1 MSHIVWNDSYD
12 IGVDFI
18 DKEHQVLFSTMNKL
32 MSLSEREE
40 KSEHVCR
47 EGIKYLKGHTEKHF
61 EHEEEYM
68 QSIGYSDYEIHKH
81 LHDDFRYKTVPALE
95 EELESS
101 RYSPDSIRHFLGVC
115 IGWVISHTLT
125 EDQAI
130 VGKTGS
136 KWGDIPKGEE
146 KDALETTIIQLVQE
160 MFQLKAKMISG
171 QYAGEDFGKIFCCRM
186 VYSGEKKERWQITLV
201 FEDRLLLK
209 VISNILN
216 TEYPKVDDMVLNVTR
231 YLSRQFLEQIR
242 ERIPAFDLMTL
253 EDESLLTHEQL
264 LKAFEREHP
273 SCSLLFSTEVGYF
286 AFSAVSAEP
295 LSGKIVSEINHQ
307 NAMNAIRDYLVK
319 ENKEQEKRKHKILV
333 VDDSEFILGRLRQ
346 LLSDK
351 YDILES
357 NSSISAIKMI
367 ALNRPDLVL
376 LDYEMP
382 ICDGKQALE
391 MIRSDKDIADIPV
404 MFLTGRGDRES
415 VKNVKALKPEGY
427 LLKTMP
433 EDFILKTV
441 DDFFENKK

>member
-1 MSHIVWNDSYD
+1 MSHIAWDKSYE

-32 MSLSEREE
+32 INLSESEE
-40 KSEHVCR
+40 KSEWVCR
-47 EGIKYLKGHTEKHF
+47 EGIKYLKNHTDKHF
-61 EHEEEYM
+61 ENEEKYM
-68 QSIGYSDYEIHKH
+68 QSIGYSEYEIHKH
-81 LHDDFRYKTVPALE
+81 LHDDFRHKTMPALE
-95 EELESS
+95 EELEESQ
-101 RYSPDSIRHFLGVC
+101 YSAESIRHFVGVC

-136 KWGDIPKGEE
+136 KWGKIPHEKE

-171 QYAGEDFGKIFCCRM
+171 QYAGEDFGNVFCCRF

-209 VISNILN
+209 IVSNILN

-242 ERIPAFDLMTL
+242 ERIPIFDFMTL

-264 LKAFEREHP
+264 LKSFEREHP
-273 SCSLLFSTEVGYF
+273 ACSLLFGTGEGYF
-286 AFSAVSAEP
+286 AFSVVSAES
-295 LSGKIVSEINHQ
+295 LSGKIVSEINHH
-307 NAMNAIRDYLVK
+307 NAMNAVKEYLVK
-319 ENKEQEKRKHKILV
+319 ENEEQESRRHKILV
-333 VDDSEFILGRLRQ
+333 VDDSEFMLARMRQ

-357 NSSISAIKMI
+357 NSSISAIKII
-367 ALNRPDLVL
+367 AVNRPDLVL

-404 MFLTGRGDRES
+404 MFLTGRGDKES
-415 VKNVKALKPEGY
+415 VRNVKALKPEGY

-433 EDFILKTV
+433 DDFIMKTV
-441 DDFFENKK
+441 DEFFEK

>member
-1 MSHIVWNDSYD
+1 MSHIAWDKSYE

-32 MSLSEREE
+32 INLSESEE
-40 KSEHVCR
+40 KSEWVCR
-47 EGIKYLKGHTEKHF
+47 EGIKYLKNHTDKHF
-61 EHEEEYM
+61 ENEEKYM
-68 QSIGYSDYEIHKH
+68 QSIGYSEYEIHKH
-81 LHDDFRYKTVPALE
+81 LHDDFRHKTMPALE
-95 EELESS
+95 EELEESQ
-101 RYSPDSIRHFLGVC
+101 YSAESIRHFVGVC

-136 KWGDIPKGEE
+136 KWGKIPHEKE

-171 QYAGEDFGKIFCCRM
+171 QYAGEDFGNVYCCRF

-209 VISNILN
+209 IVSNILN

-242 ERIPAFDLMTL
+242 ERIPVFDFMTL

-264 LKAFEREHP
+264 LKSFEREHP
-273 SCSLLFSTEVGYF
+273 ACSLLFGTGEGYF
-286 AFSAVSAEP
+286 AFSAVSAES
-295 LSGKIVSEINHQ
+295 LSGKIVSEINHH
-307 NAMNAIRDYLVK
+307 NAMNAVKEYLVK
-319 ENKEQEKRKHKILV
+319 ENEEQESRKHKILV
-333 VDDSEFILGRLRQ
+333 VDDSEFMLARMRQ

-357 NSSISAIKMI
+357 NSSISAIKII
-367 ALNRPDLVL
+367 AVNRPDLVL

-404 MFLTGRGDRES
+404 MFLTGRGDKES
-415 VKNVKALKPEGY
+415 VRNVKALKPEGY

-433 EDFILKTV
+433 DDFIMKTV
-441 DDFFENKK
+441 DEFFEK

>member
-1 MSHIVWNDSYD
+1 MSHIAWDKSYE

-32 MSLSEREE
+32 INLSESEE
-40 KSEHVCR
+40 KSEWVCR
-47 EGIKYLKGHTEKHF
+47 EGIKYLKNHTDKHF
-61 EHEEEYM
+61 ENEEKYM
-68 QSIGYSDYEIHKH
+68 QSIGYSGYEIHKH
-81 LHDDFRYKTVPALE
+81 LHDDFRHKTMPALE
-95 EELESS
+95 EELDESQ
-101 RYSPDSIRHFLGVC
+101 YSAESIRHFVGVC

-136 KWGDIPKGEE
+136 KWGKIPHEKE

-160 MFQLKAKMISG
+160 MFQLKAKMISE
-171 QYAGEDFGKIFCCRM
+171 QYAGEDFGNVFCCRF

-209 VISNILN
+209 IVSNILN

-242 ERIPAFDLMTL
+242 ERIPIFDFMTL

-264 LKAFEREHP
+264 LKSFEREHP
-273 SCSLLFSTEVGYF
+273 ACSLLFGTGEGYF
-286 AFSAVSAEP
+286 AFSVVSAES
-295 LSGKIVSEINHQ
+295 LSGKIVSEINHY
-307 NAMNAIRDYLVK
+307 NAMNAVKEYLVK
-319 ENKEQEKRKHKILV
+319 ENEEQESRRHKILV
-333 VDDSEFILGRLRQ
+333 VDDSEFMLARMRQ

-357 NSSISAIKMI
+357 NSSISAIKII
-367 ALNRPDLVL
+367 AVNRPDLVL

-404 MFLTGRGDRES
+404 MFLTGRGDKES
-415 VKNVKALKPEGY
+415 VRNVKALKPEGY

-433 EDFILKTV
+433 DDFIMKTV
-441 DDFFENKK
+441 DEFFEK

>member
-1 MSHIVWNDSYD
+1 MSHIAWDKSYE

-32 MSLSEREE
+32 LNLSESEE
-40 KSEHVCR
+40 KSEWVCR
-47 EGIKYLKGHTEKHF
+47 EGIKYLKSHTDKHF
-61 EHEEEYM
+61 ENEEKYM
-68 QSIGYSDYEIHKH
+68 QSIGYSEYEIHKH
-81 LHDDFRYKTVPALE
+81 LHDDFRHKTIPALE
-95 EELESS
+95 EELQESQ
-101 RYSPDSIRHFLGVC
+101 YSADAIRHFVGVC

-136 KWGDIPKGEE
+136 KWGKIPHGKE

-171 QYAGEDFGKIFCCRM
+171 QYAGEDFGNVFCCRF
-186 VYSGEKKERWQITLV
+186 VYSGENKERWQITLV

-209 VISNILN
+209 IVSNILN

-264 LKAFEREHP
+264 LKSFEREHP
-273 SCSLLFSTEVGYF
+273 DCSLLFGMREGYF

-295 LSGKIVSEINHQ
+295 LSGKIVSEINHH
-307 NAMNAIRDYLVK
+307 NAINAVKEYLVK
-319 ENKEQEKRKHKILV
+319 ENEEQESRRHKILV
-333 VDDSEFILGRLRQ
+333 VDDSEFMLARIRQ

-357 NSSISAIKMI
+357 NSSISAIKII
-367 ALNRPDLVL
+367 AVNRPDLVL

-391 MIRSDKDIADIPV
+391 MIRSDEDIADIPV
-404 MFLTGRGDRES
+404 MFLTGRGDKES

-433 EDFILKTV
+433 DDFIMKTV
-441 DDFFENKK
+441 DDFFEK

>member
-1 MSHIVWNDSYD
+1 MSHIAWDKSYE

-32 MSLSEREE
+32 INLSESEE
-40 KSEHVCR
+40 KSEWVCR
-47 EGIKYLKGHTEKHF
+47 EGIKYLKNHTDKHF
-61 EHEEEYM
+61 ENEEKYM
-68 QSIGYSDYEIHKH
+68 QSIGYSEYEIHKH
-81 LHDDFRYKTVPALE
+81 LHDDFRHKTMPALE
-95 EELESS
+95 EELEESQ
-101 RYSPDSIRHFLGVC
+101 YSAESIRHFVGVC

-130 VGKTGS
+130 VGRTGS
-136 KWGDIPKGEE
+136 KWGKIPHEKE

-171 QYAGEDFGKIFCCRM
+171 QYAGEDFGNVFCCRF

-209 VISNILN
+209 IVSNILN

-242 ERIPAFDLMTL
+242 ERIPIFDFMTL

-264 LKAFEREHP
+264 LKSFEREHP
-273 SCSLLFSTEVGYF
+273 ACSLLFGTGEGYF
-286 AFSAVSAEP
+286 AFSVVSAES
-295 LSGKIVSEINHQ
+295 LSGKIVSEINHH
-307 NAMNAIRDYLVK
+307 NAMNAVKEYLVK
-319 ENKEQEKRKHKILV
+319 ENEEQESRRHKILV
-333 VDDSEFILGRLRQ
+333 VDDSEFMLARMRQ

-357 NSSISAIKMI
+357 NSSISAIKII
-367 ALNRPDLVL
+367 AVNRPDLVL

-404 MFLTGRGDRES
+404 MFLTGRGDKES
-415 VKNVKALKPEGY
+415 VRNVKALKPEGY

-433 EDFILKTV
+433 DDFIMKTV
-441 DDFFENKK
+441 DEFFEK

>member
-1 MSHIVWNDSYD
+1 MSHIKWDKSYE

-18 DKEHQVLFSTMNKL
+18 DKEHQVLFSTMDKL
-32 MSLSEREE
+32 LNLSESEE
-40 KSEHVCR
+40 KSEWVCR
-47 EGIKYLKGHTEKHF
+47 EGIKYLKNHTEKHF

-68 QSIGYSDYEIHKH
+68 QSIGYSEYEIHKH

-95 EELESS
+95 EEMKES

-136 KWGDIPKGEE
+136 KWGKIPQE
-146 KDALETTIIQLVQE
+146 KEKEALETTVIQLVQE
-160 MFQLKAKMISG
+160 IFQMKAKMISG
-171 QYAGEDFGKIFCCRM
+171 QYAGEDFGNVFCCRFI
-186 VYSGEKKERWQITLV
+186 YSGENKERWQVTLV
-201 FEDRLLLK
+201 YEDRILLRF
-209 VISNILN
+209 VSNILN
-216 TEYPKVDDMVLNVTR
+216 TDYPKVDDMVLNVTR

-242 ERIPAFDLMTL
+242 ERIPAFDLMNL

-264 LKAFEREHP
+264 LKDFERDHP
-273 SCSLLFSTEVGYF
+273 SCSLLFSTEEGYF

-295 LSGKIVSEINHQ
+295 LSGKIASGINHQ
-307 NAMNAIRDYLVK
+307 NAMSAVQEYLVK
-319 ENKEQEKRKHKILV
+319 ENEEQEKRRHKILV
-333 VDDSEFILGRLRQ
+333 VDDSEFMLARMRQ
-346 LLSDK
+346 LLEGK

-357 NSSISAIKMI
+357 NSSISAIKII
-367 ALNRPDLVL
+367 AVNRPDLVL

-404 MFLTGRGDRES
+404 MFLTGRGDKES
-415 VKNVKALKPEGY
+415 VKNVKALKPQGY

-433 EDFILKTV
+433 DDFIMNTV
-441 DDFFENKK
+441 DEFFEK

>member
-1 MSHIVWNDSYD
+1 MSHIAWDKSYE

-32 MSLSEREE
+32 INLSESEE
-40 KSEHVCR
+40 KSEWVCR
-47 EGIKYLKGHTEKHF
+47 EGIKYLKNHTDKHF
-61 EHEEEYM
+61 ENEEKYM
-68 QSIGYSDYEIHKH
+68 QSIGYSGYEIHKH
-81 LHDDFRYKTVPALE
+81 LHDDFRHKTMPALE
-95 EELESS
+95 EELEESQ
-101 RYSPDSIRHFLGVC
+101 YSAESIRHFVGVC

-136 KWGDIPKGEE
+136 KWGKIPHEKE

-171 QYAGEDFGKIFCCRM
+171 QYAGEDFGNVFCCRF

-209 VISNILN
+209 IVSNILN

-242 ERIPAFDLMTL
+242 ERIPIFDFMTL

-264 LKAFEREHP
+264 LKSFEREHP
-273 SCSLLFSTEVGYF
+273 ACSLLFGTGEGYF
-286 AFSAVSAEP
+286 AFSVVSAES
-295 LSGKIVSEINHQ
+295 LSGKIVSEINHH
-307 NAMNAIRDYLVK
+307 NAINAVKEYLVK
-319 ENKEQEKRKHKILV
+319 ENEEQESRRHKILV
-333 VDDSEFILGRLRQ
+333 VDDSEFMLARMRQ

-357 NSSISAIKMI
+357 NSSISAIKII
-367 ALNRPDLVL
+367 AVNRPDLVL

-404 MFLTGRGDRES
+404 MFLTGRGDKES
-415 VKNVKALKPEGY
+415 VRNVKALKPEGY

-433 EDFILKTV
+433 DDFIMKTV
-441 DDFFENKK
+441 DEFFEK

>member
-1 MSHIVWNDSYD
+1 MSHIAWDKSYE

-32 MSLSEREE
+32 LNLSESEE
-40 KSEHVCR
+40 KSEWVCR
-47 EGIKYLKGHTEKHF
+47 EGIKYLKSHTDKHF
-61 EHEEEYM
+61 ENEEKYM
-68 QSIGYSDYEIHKH
+68 QSIGYSEYEIHKH
-81 LHDDFRYKTVPALE
+81 LHDDFRHKTMPALE
-95 EELESS
+95 EELQESQ
-101 RYSPDSIRHFLGVC
+101 YSADAIRHFVGVC

-136 KWGDIPKGEE
+136 KWGKIPHGKE

-171 QYAGEDFGKIFCCRM
+171 QYAGEDFGNVFCCRF
-186 VYSGEKKERWQITLV
+186 VYSGENKERWQITLV

-209 VISNILN
+209 IVSNILN

-264 LKAFEREHP
+264 LKSFEREHP
-273 SCSLLFSTEVGYF
+273 DCSLLFGMREGYF

-295 LSGKIVSEINHQ
+295 LSGKIVSEINHH
-307 NAMNAIRDYLVK
+307 NAINAVKEYLVK
-319 ENKEQEKRKHKILV
+319 ENEEQESRRHKILV
-333 VDDSEFILGRLRQ
+333 VDDSEFMLARIRQ
-346 LLSDK
+346 LLSNK

-357 NSSISAIKMI
+357 NSSISAIKII
-367 ALNRPDLVL
+367 AVNRPDLVL

-391 MIRSDKDIADIPV
+391 MIRSDEDIADIPV
-404 MFLTGRGDRES
+404 MFLTGRGDKES

-433 EDFILKTV
+433 DDFIMKTV
-441 DDFFENKK
+441 DDFFEK